1 MAHQAQVLKTPSYWC
16 NKKVTGPFLWFAFL
30 CASNRYCVVML
41 VATME
46 YLHLLNKR
54 VASTWPQRGAGG
66 GGANT
71 PWTNIDQARTALRA
85 STTCR
90 NILSVKVNV
99 DGLLY
104 VICDVRVD
112 TKFSLRQRLC
122 DRLVTYSEL
131 PLCCKRCVMLML
143 LRKCLLWIQW
153 RLENSCKMQLVSM
166 ADFILLSSNDK

>member
-1 MAHQAQVLKTPSYWC
+1 MF
-16 NKKVTGPFLWFAFL
+16 VT
-30 CASNRYCVVML
+30 
-41 VATME
+41 TME
-46 YLHLLNKR
+46 YIYQSKAG

-112 TKFSLRQRLC
+112 TKFSLWRQ
-122 DRLVTYSEL
+122 
-131 PLCCKRCVMLML
+131 
-143 LRKCLLWIQW
+143 
-153 RLENSCKMQLVSM
+153 
-166 ADFILLSSNDK
+166 